1 MHAVDIAIS
10 RLLDIPWEHHWYLTN
25 YLLDCWEYQVKNDV
39 RRRKR
44 AALHTNKT
52 IFCGE
57 MPSASW
63 TLSNHN
69 YDYVVGQGFLMA
81 YDNTLREGYGDGTSS
96 IVSSM
101 PRTTSING
109 EVTDHHN
116 ISNNVGN
123 DASSKSNPNSSQQ
136 KVRMVQFQR
145 NTAEPL
151 VCF

>member
-1 MHAVDIAIS
+1 
-10 RLLDIPWEHHWYLTN
+10 
-25 YLLDCWEYQVKNDV
+25 
-39 RRRKR
+39 
-44 AALHTNKT
+44 
-52 IFCGE
+52 
-57 MPSASW
+57 
-63 TLSNHN
+63 
-69 YDYVVGQGFLMA
+69 MA

-116 ISNNVGN
+116 ISNNVSN
-123 DASSKSNPNSSQQ
+123 DASSKPNLNPSQQ

-151 VCF
+151 VSFSEGCISCLFFNLFYSCLNSFIH